1 MAVINIPMGG
11 RAVPIEVP
19 DFAMESTQQA
29 ILQTSQQMNAA
40 LAQMAGIEQNTNINN
55 QRLISAVKDVQ
66 RETQQGNQQQG
77 RFSRLME
84 RASVA
89 GGNGSG
95 FFREGSGL
103 NGIVS
108 ASTGKEFSERLFN
121 AMGMANVGL
130 QAGMAMGYMEQLAQ
144 VMTNTM
150 RSGVNFADDFIE
162 VQRQAAGIGLTLQQ
176 FGKMVGENAEAM
188 IGLGESTQAG
198 SRRFLQFGS
207 ALQTA
212 MDPFGNFGLKAD
224 EMAMLLSDEIEL
236 RRATMGIEKLRTL
249 NEQELAGSL
258 TEQIR
263 LSTIQARL
271 TGQDVREMRRR
282 SMEARSDPVNASYL
296 RTLATEEQRQAFGM
310 IMENFNSST
319 AGALGDVFAEVVQR
333 GVVLSGQVI
342 DERGVLQEAGLRDD
356 AQVLIDMLRSGVGAE
371 QIRPVINQILD
382 GFTDEMGPP
391 ELALRYRV
399 ESGQNDENA
408 RMLLEALAK
417 RLSIT
422 PDASQQAE
430 RDVDENTQA
439 TRNLLGLN
447 QQVAE
452 IAASMQQAMSNFV
465 IGLLGGDAS
474 SPEEIAEGFRKLGST
489 FVDGISSPEFLEK
502 TRAAGT
508 IFGETALQPFMRAS
522 LFMFG
527 NDPNGQVRVTD
538 FLGTYGAGLA
548 DILGKTEVASLLRGT
563 TNMSALLS
571 AMENGQLSTL
581 IGTDP
586 NSPTR
591 QIANQ
596 IEQLVNSLGINNAQ
610 TISRSDMAQVERLLS
625 DLINKISTS

>member
-84 RASVA
+84 RAS
-89 GGNGSG
+89 GNGSG

-108 ASTGKEFSERLFN
+108 ASTGKQFSERLFN

-144 VMTNTM
+144 TMTNTM
-150 RSGVNFADDFIE
+150 RSGVNFADDFIT
-162 VQRQAAGIGLTLQQ
+162 VQGEAAEIGLTLQQ

-249 NEQELAGSL
+249 NEQELAESL

-271 TGQDVREMRRR
+271 TGQDVRAMRRR

-296 RTLATEEQRQAFGM
+296 RTLGSEEQRQAFGM
-310 IMENFNSST
+310 IVENFNSDSF
-319 AGALGDVFAEVVQR
+319 GALGDVFADIVTR
-333 GVVLSGQVI
+333 GTVLQGQVI
-342 DERGVLQEAGLRDD
+342 DETGVLGMAGLRDE
-356 AQVLIDMLRSGVGAE
+356 AQMLIDMLRGGATSE

-382 GFTDEMGPP
+382 GFTNDIGYLE
-391 ELALRYRV
+391 EQLRT
-399 ESGQNDENA
+399 SADLGSNENA
-408 RMLLEALAK
+408 RMILEAIAK
-417 RLSIT
+417 QLSIT
-422 PDASQQAE
+422 PEASQQAE
-430 RDVDENTQA
+430 EDVDTVTDA

-465 IGLLGGDAS
+465 IGMLGGDAS
-474 SPEEIAEGFRKLGST
+474 SPERIAEGFRNLGNT

-527 NDPNGQVRVTD
+527 SDPNAEVRVTD
-538 FLGTYGAGLA
+538 FLGTYGAGIA
-548 DILGKTEVASLLRGT
+548 DILGKTGVADTLRGT
-563 TNMSALLS
+563 TNLSALLS
-571 AMENGQLSTL
+571 SMENGQLSTL

-586 NSPTR
+586 NSATR
-591 QIANQ
+591 QLADQ
-596 IEQLVNSLGINNAQ
+596 ITDVVNRLGINNAQ
-610 TISRSDMAQVERLLS
+610 TISRSDMAQVESLLRE
-625 DLINKISTS
+625 LINKINTS